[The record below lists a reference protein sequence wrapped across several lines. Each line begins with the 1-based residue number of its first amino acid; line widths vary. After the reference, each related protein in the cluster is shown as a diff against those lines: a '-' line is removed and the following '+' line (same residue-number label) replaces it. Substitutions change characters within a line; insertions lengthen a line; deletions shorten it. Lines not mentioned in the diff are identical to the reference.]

1 MLINLTTS
9 ILGSF
14 SHLQIHFALAFDHEF
29 VFNSRKKELSIPA
42 SHRSR
47 NPDPIGQAFLR
58 CIREEFLSWESER
71 KTGIV
76 SSIVVQRRE
85 RVGFDIYQGFRRSAV
100 EIIQTVQSLGKKSN
114 LPHRIGS
121 WERGLIG
128 IGTKSKWS
136 GWLVGCNCAS
146 VWWNDSVFFF

>member
-47 NPDPIGQAFLR
+47 NPDPIGQAFYGA
-58 CIREEFLSWESER
+58 FER
-71 KTGIV
+71 NF
-76 SSIVVQRRE
+76 SRE
-85 RVGFDIYQGFRRSAV
+85 RVRER
-100 EIIQTVQSLGKKSN
+100 
-114 LPHRIGS
+114 
-121 WERGLIG
+121 RGL
-128 IGTKSKWS
+128 
-136 GWLVGCNCAS
+136 
-146 VWWNDSVFFF
+146 